1 MTTQTQATAT
11 LQTKPQQQN
20 QSKNVIMKQIHKDPL
35 SLYMYDTLHT
45 LFVTRHYKNTKDY
58 AKTQEIY
65 RALDSSIV
73 NFS

>member
-1 MTTQTQATAT
+1 
-11 LQTKPQQQN
+11 
-20 QSKNVIMKQIHKDPL
+20 MKQIHKDPL